1 MGAGRGR
8 GGVRVGGG
16 GGGGCFQC
24 GQQGHFSRE
33 CPQGGGGGGY
43 HQRRGG
49 YGGGG
54 GGGRGRG
61 RRGGR
66 FHGNAAFKGVMKAER
81 FHDTASES
89 LLNVVEEMNEIDVS
103 GPMEVRVVEFVNGW
117 QLIDSLSTGIQYFYK
132 PRGGD
137 SLPAKTS
144 RSVPAECREESAVRE
159 ERSQP
164 QGSTFA
170 KPPDPALYSRDLR
183 CIPLQTNAYTVSGEF
198 LNNTVH
204 SYLVDFD
211 PPLKNCEVLERRR
224 VVIGTTS
231 SEQRRNRK
239 LLDEKF
245 GNWTFNNNFMYS
257 IGARPHKTG
266 QNDELKLSE
275 NYRTMFR
282 WNDSSTI
289 NSTDLELTEEEQL
302 LNTFNKKALKDAGFK
317 QVRRSWFYHNVTSP
331 PPELSSIRPSRI
343 NNQCTILHGFDC
355 RMTLNHERGHENDK
369 RGMFKADLANKQIST
384 KTVHDIIADIGMDRQ
399 FGSDSFRKE
408 VQRQLVGKFFIMNYN
423 SVSQKIQEIDFGE
436 DEHSTF
442 ENRLGAKVSYGKY
455 LKVQYG
461 ITVRKKECCVLKDRC
476 GSAFLPQF
484 AYLTLRSD
492 EIEQDLRDAIQKH
505 TNPGI
510 AEQLQ
515 RVQGLV
521 RCLNKSEQQCE
532 LRRQSKDGGQ
542 TQQRADS
549 AQQLKKKR
557 ASKEDEGS
565 HSQSGSVDQALTE
578 AMGGLTLAG
587 DGDGD
592 GDGSKDGDHDGDGSA
607 KTVAVS
613 AAGSGSGSGSGSATT
628 KSGSATMSYG
638 LRINEQCVRT
648 NAVVLNYPNITFM
661 AFGGRE
667 KTVPLHPE
675 HFRWGG
681 REGTKGFLGQ
691 VRQLKNWVI
700 VSDNPQAVGKVHET
714 YEAYLRMRSFD
725 ALSGP
730 LLAPD
735 TRILDF
741 NDAGSFRE
749 IAARRYQLIFVCL
762 PDDKFGSEV
771 KTRLTKAL
779 QSATTTRHQGCHLQC
794 IQQSTVF
801 MARSKDA
808 ILGAFEQMMGKF
820 GNILY
825 RITPSIP
832 PQSPYIRKLDR
843 IWTIG
848 IDISHGGNVKGV
860 KGGSNRNPSVSM
872 LCLQTL
878 PFCGTQRG
886 LRNFSWLNTARK
898 DVIPYA
904 ATATMTIKVLS
915 AEIDRIRDPK
925 TRPEIIMVFRDGAPD
940 NALKEIH
947 SKELVGVQRGVYEIR
962 NVLKEKHHIV
972 WKPKIQFLVVS
983 KDPIEKFGVE
993 NRGRVEALTEPAVV
1007 FSGITSSKLWDFFI
1021 WGYHPNCSI
1030 NKIKPKRFVVLKDE
1044 LKLGDLNKAKGG
1056 EKGGKRKRA
1065 VVNGAGS
1072 NGPMGLYEI
1081 IFALSFTYHPS
1092 LPFIQGGTS
1101 QPAPITFAKHFAE
1114 KFSQLITAQDTKID
1128 DLCISRNLTNQP
1140 QIVSALCPLSQKLP
1154 DEKKERKKERKEK
1167 RDGLPQTKATRKNK
1181 KAQHGDKNGGGG
1193 GANRS
1198 QNSHSD
1204 AKNVKL

>member
-1 MGAGRGR
+1 MSSNHQYSQQRRGGRGGRGRGNNNRGRGRGR
-8 GGVRVGGG
+8 GGSQNYRGRGRGSRGGMGGG
-16 GGGGCFQC
+16 RGHNNRGRGGNRQRGGGQQQGCFNC
-24 GQQGHFSRE
+24 GNGGHFSRE
-33 CPQGGGGGGY
+33 CPQNSQRNGNYNQQNSRNDNYRGNGGY
-43 HQRRGG
+43 HNG
-49 YGGGG
+49 GGGG
-54 GGGRGRG
+54 GGGR
-61 RRGGR
+61 R
-66 FHGNAAFKGVMKAER
+66 FVGNTAFKGVTKAER
-81 FHDTASES
+81 FHDNASDA
-89 LLNVVEEMNEIDVS
+89 LLDKVEQMNEIDVT
-103 GPMEVRVVEFVNGW
+103 GPMEVKVVEFVNGW

-132 PRGGD
+132 PRLGE
-137 SLPAKTS
+137 SSPAQTS
-144 RSVPAECREESAVRE
+144 RQIPAECKEERKVRE

-170 KPPDPALYSRDLR
+170 KPPDSRLYSRDLR
-183 CIPLQTNAYTVSGEF
+183 CIPLKTNAYIVSGEF

-204 SYLVDFD
+204 SYLVEFD

-239 LLDEKF
+239 LLDAKF

-257 IGARPHKTG
+257 IGAPPHKTG
-266 QNDELKLSE
+266 QNDELRLSE
-275 NYRTMFR
+275 NYRVMFR

-331 PPELSSIRPSRI
+331 PHELSSIRPSRI

-355 RMTLNHERGHENDK
+355 RMTLNNERGSEHDK
-369 RGMFKADLANKQIST
+369 KGVFKADLANKQIST
-384 KTVHDIIADIGMDRQ
+384 QTVHDIIADIGMDRD

-408 VQRQLVGKFFIMNYN
+408 VTRQLVGKFFIMNYN
-423 SVSQKIQEIDFGE
+423 SVSQKIESIAFDE
-436 DEHSTF
+436 NEHSTF
-442 ENRLGAKVSYGKY
+442 ENRLGAKVSYAQY

-461 ITVRKKECCVLKDRC
+461 IGIRKKEVCVLKDRC

-510 AEQLQ
+510 AEQLN

-521 RCLNKSEQQCE
+521 QCLNKSEKQCDQ
-532 LRRQSKDGGQ
+532 RRN
-542 TQQRADS
+542 
-549 AQQLKKKR
+549 
-557 ASKEDEGS
+557 KEN
-565 HSQSGSVDQALTE
+565 SGSKNNSPKKNNRKKGKGKGQQESASSQNSTTDNSPNKSHKDE
-578 AMGGLTLAG
+578 KDDGLC
-587 DGDGD
+587 
-592 GDGSKDGDHDGDGSA
+592 K
-607 KTVAVS
+607 
-613 AAGSGSGSGSGSATT
+613 
-628 KSGSATMSYG
+628 MSFG
-638 LRINEQCVRT
+638 LKINEQCVKT

-667 KTVPLHPE
+667 KTVALHPE
-675 HFRWGG
+675 YFKWGG

-691 VRQLKNWVI
+691 VRQLKKWVI
-700 VSDNPQAVGKVHET
+700 VSDNRQAVGKVYDT

-725 ALSGP
+725 ERSGP
-730 LLAPD
+730 
-735 TRILDF
+735 ILQPSTKIIDF
-741 NDAGSFRE
+741 NDAKSFRQ
-749 IAARRYQLIFVCL
+749 IAKDKYQLIFVCL

-779 QSATTTRHQGCHLQC
+779 QGANSVKNGGCHLQC

-801 MARSKDA
+801 MPRAKDA

-820 GNILY
+820 GNVLY

-832 PQSPYIRKLDR
+832 PQSPYMKKLDK

-872 LCLQTL
+872 LCLQTM

-886 LRNFSWLNTARK
+886 VRNFSWLNTARK
-898 DVIPYA
+898 DVIPYM
-904 ATATMTIKVLS
+904 ATATMTIKALT
-915 AEIDRIRDPK
+915 AEMDKIKDAK

-962 NVLKEKHHIV
+962 NELKEKHNVV

-993 NRGRVEALTEPAVV
+993 NRGRVEALKEPAVV
-1007 FSGITSSKLWDFFI
+1007 YSGITSSKLWDFFI

-1044 LKLGDLNKAKGG
+1044 LKLGELNKPKGGNKG
-1056 EKGGKRKRA
+1056 EKGGKKKKLI
-1065 VVNGAGS
+1065 NGAGS

-1081 IFALSFTYHPS
+1081 IYALSFTYHPS

-1114 KFSQLITAQDTKID
+1114 KFSQLITAEDKKIQD
-1128 DLCISRNLTNQP
+1128 LRISKNLTNQP
-1140 QIVSALCPLSQKLP
+1140 QIITGLCQLPQKLP
-1154 DEKKERKKERKEK
+1154 TNEKKGGKGKKGKGKGNGNQRNDNRQK
-1167 RDGLPQTKATRKNK
+1167 PSPNK
-1181 KAQHGDKNGGGG
+1181 KGKAL
-1193 GANRS
+1193 R
-1198 QNSHSD
+1198 
-1204 AKNVKL
+1204 AK

>member
-1 MGAGRGR
+1 
-8 GGVRVGGG
+8 
-16 GGGGCFQC
+16 
-24 GQQGHFSRE
+24 
-33 CPQGGGGGGY
+33 
-43 HQRRGG
+43 
-49 YGGGG
+49 
-54 GGGRGRG
+54 
-61 RRGGR
+61 
-66 FHGNAAFKGVMKAER
+66 
-81 FHDTASES
+81 
-89 LLNVVEEMNEIDVS
+89 MNEIDVT
-103 GPMEVRVVEFVNGW
+103 GPMEVKVVEFVNGW

-132 PRGGD
+132 PRTGD
-137 SLPAKTS
+137 SAPAKTS
-144 RSVPAECREESAVRE
+144 RSVPAECKEERKIRE

-170 KPPDPALYSRDLR
+170 KPPNAQLYSRDLR
-183 CIPLQTNAYTVSGEF
+183 CIALKTNAYTVSGEF

-204 SYLVDFD
+204 SYLVEFD

-239 LLDEKF
+239 LLDAKF

-257 IGARPHKTG
+257 IGARAHKTG
-266 QNDELKLSE
+266 QNDELQLSE
-275 NYRTMFR
+275 NYRVMFR

-331 PPELSSIRPSRI
+331 PQELSSIRPSRI

-355 RMTLNHERGHENDK
+355 RMTLNNERGLEHDK
-369 RGMFKADLANKQIST
+369 KGVFKADLANKQIST
-384 KTVHDIIADIGMDRQ
+384 KTVHDIVADIAMDRE
-399 FGSDSFRKE
+399 FGSDSFKKE
-408 VQRQLVGKFFIMNYN
+408 VMRQLVGKFFIMNYN
-423 SVSQKIQEIDFGE
+423 SVSQKIESIDFNE
-436 DEHSTF
+436 NEHSTF
-442 ENRLGAKVSYGKY
+442 ENRMGAKVSYAQY

-461 ITVRKKECCVLKDRC
+461 ISVRKKEVCVLKDRC

-510 AEQLQ
+510 AEQLD

-521 RCLNKSEQQCE
+521 RCLNKSEKQSD
-532 LRRQSKDGGQ
+532 LRRQHKDDHSQNKSKN
-542 TQQRADS
+542 
-549 AQQLKKKR
+549 KKKGKGKK
-557 ASKEDEGS
+557 ADDE
-565 HSQSGSVDQALTE
+565 
-578 AMGGLTLAG
+578 
-587 DGDGD
+587 
-592 GDGSKDGDHDGDGSA
+592 
-607 KTVAVS
+607 
-613 AAGSGSGSGSGSATT
+613 
-628 KSGSATMSYG
+628 KSCSEVVEREELPPKMSYG
-638 LRINEQCVRT
+638 LKINEQCVKT

-667 KTVPLHPE
+667 KTVALHPE
-675 HFRWGG
+675 YFRWGG
-681 REGTKGFLGQ
+681 REGTKGFLGS

-700 VSDNPQAVGKVHET
+700 VSDNPQAVGKVRET

-725 ALSGP
+725 EHNGP
-730 LLAPD
+730 ILPPS
-735 TRILDF
+735 TRTVDF
-741 NDAGSFRE
+741 NDPKSFSQ
-749 IAARRYQLIFVCL
+749 IAKGRYQLIFVCL

-771 KTRLTKAL
+771 KTRFTKAL
-779 QSATTTRHQGCHLQC
+779 QSCNSVKNAGCHLQC

-801 MARSKDA
+801 MQRSKDA

-825 RITPSIP
+825 KITPSIP
-832 PQSPYIRKLDR
+832 PQSPYMKKLDR

-848 IDISHGGNVKGV
+848 IDISHGGNAKGI

-898 DVIPYA
+898 DVIPYL
-904 ATATMTIKVLS
+904 ATATMTIKALT
-915 AEIDRIRDPK
+915 AEIDAIKDPK

-962 NVLKEKHHIV
+962 NELKEKHNIV

-1007 FSGITSSKLWDFFI
+1007 FTGITSSKLWDFFI

-1044 LKLGDLNKAKGG
+1044 LKLGELNKAKGG
-1056 EKGGKRKRA
+1056 SKSKDGKKPKK
-1065 VVNGAGS
+1065 VVNGVGS

-1114 KFSQLITAQDTKID
+1114 KFSQLITAEDTKIQ
-1128 DLCISRNLTNQP
+1128 DLRISRNLTNQP
-1140 QIVSALCPLSQKLP
+1140 QIITGLCQLPQKLP
-1154 DEKKERKKERKEK
+1154 CDKKEGKGKGGGKKKGSGKGHGHGHGMDNEHKQSSK
-1167 RDGLPQTKATRKNK
+1167 GNSPNK
-1181 KAQHGDKNGGGG
+1181 KGKALRGK
-1193 GANRS
+1193 
-1198 QNSHSD
+1198 
-1204 AKNVKL
+1204 